1 MYKENMTTATNNQ
14 RDSTDRRKQPTPV
27 LSKYSLA
34 GGQRKTVRRGRD
46 KKSHIFVD
54 LYSNRLFFAVVLL
67 MTFSCIDAYMTLML
81 ISKGVVEEANPIMAF
96 FLSYGMAPFMLSKVI
111 ITAAAITIMCL
122 MKNVKMTRIG
132 LPVALK
138 VYAVI
143 IVYEF
148 YIYVFQT

>member
-1 MYKENMTTATNNQ
+1 MNTATKNQ
-14 RDSTDRRKQPTPV
+14 RNSTDRRNQPTPA
-27 LSKYSLA
+27 LSRYTIF
-34 GGQRKTVRRGRD
+34 GGRRKTVRRDRD

-54 LYSNRLFFAVVLL
+54 LYSNRLFIAVVLL

-81 ISKGVVEEANPIMAF
+81 INRGIVEEANPIMAF
-96 FLSYGMAPFMLSKVI
+96 FLSYGMAPFMLSKVV
-111 ITAAAITIMCL
+111 ITAGAITIMCL
-122 MKNVKMTRIG
+122 MKNVRMTRIG

-143 IVYEF
+143 ILYEL